1 MQEHTQIQ
9 SPLQEEERVSKNP
22 APTAAPS
29 FSGLPQIISHRGYK
43 GKFPEN
49 TLAAVQGAV
58 QAGTHALE
66 IDLHLSRDGVLV
78 LSHDPTLQRCYG
90 IKKKI
95 GDCDWEYLKTLRT
108 IQAPHEPMPR
118 LVDILELLRQPEHE
132 HIWALLDIKVTNDRE
147 TIMSRIAQAI
157 NSTPLPS
164 TSQPWHKRLVLGCWS
179 AHYLPL
185 RDKYLPAHEMT
196 LISFDLTY
204 ARQYLHTPNI
214 SFNVNQRILMGPFGR
229 GFLEEAHAANAK
241 VYLWTVNAPNLMRW
255 GIRRGVQGIITDHP
269 ALYKRVCEVWER
281 ERKDELVDEPEL
293 QRDRLTVGQ
302 RAQIWMVAALVVMF
316 GWLLRRK
323 FLSGGERVRIEERKS
338 T

>member
-1 MQEHTQIQ
+1 MSEHAQIQ
-9 SPLQEEERVSKNP
+9 SPLHEGGHTTKTPV
-22 APTAAPS
+22 PTSAHS
-29 FSGLPQIISHRGYK
+29 FPGLPQIISHRGYK

-108 IQAPHEPMPR
+108 LQAPYEPMPR
-118 LVDILELLRQPEHE
+118 FVDILEFLRQPGHE
-132 HIWALLDIKVTNDRE
+132 NIWALLDIKVTNDPE
-147 TIMSRIAQAI
+147 TIMSRIAQTIA
-157 NSTPLPS
+157 STPLPPS
-164 TSQPWHKRLVLGCWS
+164 SQPWHKRLILGCWS

-185 RDKYLPAHEMT
+185 RDKYLPTYEMT
-196 LISFDLTY
+196 LISFDLNY

-214 SFNVNQRILMGPFGR
+214 SFNINQRILMGPFGR
-229 GFLEEAHAANAK
+229 GFLDEARAANAK

-255 GIRRGVQGIITDHP
+255 GIRRGVEGIITDDP

-281 ERKDELVDEPEL
+281 EGKDGVVFEPEL
-293 QRDRLTVGQ
+293 QVDSLSVGQ
-302 RAQIWMVAALVVMF
+302 RAQIWMVAVLVVLF
-316 GWLLRRK
+316 GWVIRRK
-323 FLSGGERVRIEERKS
+323 YLLGGERVRLEERKV